1 VIKWISQDDNPN
13 TNTTYLTLERI
24 CKAVDAASQGR
35 FSIQPNPGGAIVPA
49 DTELEPVSSGVLQL
63 AHNGPILWKPH
74 LSASTIFSTSIAGPT
89 ALQYFF
95 WYQVGDGFKL
105 MQEMFDDGGF
115 NVMPI
120 SASVELPETFLYT
133 SFPINTVADLK
144 GKKMRLLGDEAVIF
158 GKLGVAAVATPSP
171 EIYEAMQRGVIDG
184 FQHQN
189 IGGDIRMG
197 FQEIVDYV
205 YMSPARQPTDMYIMY
220 VNKDAFAALPDDL
233 KVILTEVGWA
243 EGIKHFGLGSYELTQ
258 ASPVW
263 EAAGATIAPI
273 PKEVEDAVVE
283 SALAFYDEQAAKDP
297 FFKKTM
303 ESLRAWRDAYN
314 KVLPKL

>member
-1 VIKWISQDDNPN
+1 
-13 TNTTYLTLERI
+13 
-24 CKAVDAASQGR
+24 
-35 FSIQPNPGGAIVPA
+35 
-49 DTELEPVSSGVLQL
+49 
-63 AHNGPILWKPH
+63 
-74 LSASTIFSTSIAGPT
+74 
-89 ALQYFF
+89 
-95 WYQVGDGFKL
+95 
-105 MQEMFDDGGF
+105 
-115 NVMPI
+115 MPI
-120 SASVELPETFLYT
+120 TASVELPETFLYT

-205 YMSPARQPTDMYIMY
+205 YMSPARQPTDMYILY
-220 VNKDAFAALPDDL
+220 VNKDAWAELPDDL

-243 EGIKHFGLGSYELTQ
+243 EGIRHFALGSLELTK
-258 ASPVW
+258 ATEIW
-263 EAAGATIAPI
+263 EGAGASVMPI
-273 PKEVEDAVVE
+273 PQEVEDAVVQ
-283 SALAFYDEQAAKDP
+283 SALDFYDEQAAKDP
-297 FFKKTM
+297 FFKKTL

-314 KVLPKL
+314 KVLPRL

>member
-1 VIKWISQDDNPN
+1 
-13 TNTTYLTLERI
+13 LERI
-24 CKAVDAASQGR
+24 CKAVEEASAGR

-49 DTELEPVSSGVLQL
+49 DTEIEPVSNGVLEM

-74 LSASTIFSTSIAGPT
+74 LAASTIFSTSVAGPT

-95 WYQVGDGFKL
+95 WYQVGEGFTL
-105 MQEMFDDGGF
+105 MQEMFDAGGF
-115 NVMPI
+115 NIMPI
-120 SASVELPETFLYT
+120 TATAELPETFLYT
-133 SFPINTVADLK
+133 SFPINTVDDIK

-205 YMSPARQPTDMYIMY
+205 YMSPARQPTDMYILY
-220 VNKDAFAALPDDL
+220 VNKDAWAELPDDL
-233 KVILTEVGWA
+233 KKILVETGWA
-243 EGIKHFGLGSYELTQ
+243 EGIKHFALGSYELTK

-263 EAAGATIAPI
+263 EDAGATIQPI
-273 PKEVEDAVVE
+273 PKAVEDAVVQ
-283 SALAFYDEQAAKDP
+283 SALEFYDEQAAADP
-297 FFKKTM
+297 FFAKVM
-303 ESLRAWRDAYN
+303 ESLRTWRDEYN
-314 KVLPKL
+314 KVLPRL